1 MEDPEMRTSS
11 GSLPQS
17 SSRHGFRIL
26 LLMALCAFF
35 AVAAGLAQAPQAP
48 AAPQVVPVSVADFLA
63 TLSTGPGEV
72 PGTELLPPSPKLL
85 STICHT
91 NADCGRGQL
100 CCYPCGIPDCNFV
113 CMTVKRCPLIP

>member
-1 MEDPEMRTSS
+1 MRTSS

-17 SSRHGFRIL
+17 SSRHGFYIL
-26 LLMALCAFF
+26 LLMALCALF

-48 AAPQVVPVSVADFLA
+48 AASQVAPVSVADFLA

-72 PGTELLPPSPKLL
+72 PGTELLPPSPKFL

-100 CCYPCGIPDCNFV
+100 CCYPCGVPDCNFV
-113 CMTVKRCPLIP
+113 CMKVNTCPLIP

>member
-1 MEDPEMRTSS
+1 MEDLEMRTSS

-17 SSRHGFRIL
+17 SSRHCFRIL
-26 LLMALCAFF
+26 VLMALCALF
-35 AVAAGLAQAPQAP
+35 AVAAGLAETPQAP
-48 AAPQVVPVSVADFLA
+48 AAQVVPVSVADFLA
-63 TLSTGPGEV
+63 TLSSGPSEV

-91 NADCGRGQL
+91 NADCARGQL